1 MFYIFGGNR
10 LVAADD
16 IFAFAGRFLCCRRHA
31 WLQVVEVIIWTDA
44 TSYEQQTRKFQ
55 LFQCEILT
63 GSIWFLKSYV
73 KRGRKTVH

>member
-1 MFYIFGGNR
+1 M
-10 LVAADD
+10 
-16 IFAFAGRFLCCRRHA
+16 
-31 WLQVVEVIIWTDA
+31 IIWTDA

-73 KRGRKTVH
+73 KRRRKTGKFEIRRRVVLVNQALVKP